1 MPLRNLIRA
10 GKWTASSGRFE
21 MGSADL
27 QAGTQ
32 EPLGRDPTAPNDEQ
46 ADISALREENAR
58 LRKLVIQLSKLVIKN
73 VVEHK

>member
-1 MPLRNLIRA
+1 
-10 GKWTASSGRFE
+10 

-58 LRKLVIQLSKLVIKN
+58 LAGDS
-73 VVEHK
+73 VVEACYQERC